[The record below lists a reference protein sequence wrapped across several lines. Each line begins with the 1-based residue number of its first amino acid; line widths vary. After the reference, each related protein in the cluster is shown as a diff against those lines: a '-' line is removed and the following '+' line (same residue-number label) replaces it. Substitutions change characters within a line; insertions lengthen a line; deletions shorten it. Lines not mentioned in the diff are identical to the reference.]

1 MDYADS
7 QYSRTFNYDRIIN
20 PKLEGYSDVDDYA
33 SLGETFDCVTILDSC
48 HSGYA
53 TRDGNL
59 QTRCAEVVSAV
70 REDQAAFPKGID
82 SARKV
87 TTRSFTAKL
96 AGLVS
101 RRRGKGHESISFLDA
116 VEELRTQSNPNRM
129 PQFKVLFVSM
139 AAIRVPLLLPSS
151 NLVHGQSA
159 NLSSATLK
167 QGDVVRTVFSVHMPR
182 DIDSEGSRSGQTS
195 SLSWTGNLVCTYP
208 GYTLEIQHFC

>member
-182 DIDSEGSRSGQTS
+182 DIDSEGVQKLTD
-195 SLSWTGNLVCTYP
+195 
-208 GYTLEIQHFC
+208 